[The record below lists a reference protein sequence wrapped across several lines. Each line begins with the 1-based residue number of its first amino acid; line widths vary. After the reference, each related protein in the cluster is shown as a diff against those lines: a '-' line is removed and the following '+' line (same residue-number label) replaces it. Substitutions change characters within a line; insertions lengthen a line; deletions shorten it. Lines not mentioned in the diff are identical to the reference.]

1 MDETETTAQTKPS
14 NVVAE
19 RGKKQVGAN
28 NSSKCGVLSAVVICM
43 SAGGNFIP
51 PFIIVPG
58 ENEGRNDICC
68 ANRNT
73 VFVQLIRV
81 DETRAMQPLV

>member
-1 MDETETTAQTKPS
+1 VDEAETTAQTKPS

-43 SAGGNFIP
+43 PA
-51 PFIIVPG
+51 
-58 ENEGRNDICC
+58 
-68 ANRNT
+68 
-73 VFVQLIRV
+73 
-81 DETRAMQPLV
+81 

>member
-1 MDETETTAQTKPS
+1 VDETETTAQTKPS

-51 PFIIVPG
+51 PFIIVP
-58 ENEGRNDICC
+58 R
-68 ANRNT
+68 RKWR
-73 VFVQLIRV
+73 QKWHMLR
-81 DETRAMQPLV
+81 Q